1 MSLRPT
7 AVTSARAIMS
17 ALARDKRG
25 NTLAIVAASLI
36 PLAGMVG
43 GGVDLSRMYIVKT
56 RLQHACDAGA
66 LAGRKQMGGG
76 TWAYNNN
83 AANTAALRF
92 FDANI
97 QASPYGAS
105 TITRSF
111 TESAGKVSGVA
122 SATLPMTLM
131 RVLGKTTETL
141 SVTCDA
147 EMRLPNTDVMFVL
160 DTTGSMASKAVNTDS
175 QTKME
180 ALKSSVKCFFEIV
193 ARLDTE
199 ENCTTGTPTGGTSA
213 SVQVRFGFMPYATN
227 VNVGKL
233 LPNDFLASDWNYQSR
248 VASPTQTVW
257 AWTAGNA
264 DTPSMTGAWSSAPSD
279 LNNQGTYSSWTDR
292 PTSPANVTING
303 TSYAVRRDLG
313 ETNCNNLNTIGP
325 SGNRM
330 LAYSDT
336 PGTPG
341 TAYENGTGAAP
352 VHPAATQSVPYRQDR
367 TNSVT
372 GHKYRFVSGQ
382 SGSSRCRLQSGTRTY
397 TAQRDGSANKPV
409 TWQAIERFTSW
420 VYRQVSHD
428 VSGLKAGTTSWN
440 STINAPIGLG
450 SVSVKLSGSNSNS
463 TVQTVSNVAV
473 NWDGC
478 IEERATVHQSNYSP
492 IPSGAKD
499 LDIDLVPSTGDSTTQ
514 WGPALPSL
522 VYARAVTTAWSQ
534 LNMANATTTTN
545 YYNSVPYYCPEE
557 AKKLQTWP
565 TASAFQN
572 YVNGLTPNGNTYH
585 DIGLLWGARFASPTG
600 IFRSENEYTPQG
612 GEIERHIIFMTDGE
626 ACTGDTDYA
635 AYGFPW
641 LDRRTTDP
649 SSAPT
654 GGCLTTGTI
663 TQQVNARTQAIC
675 TAVKNK
681 NITLW
686 VIWFGASN
694 TTIEDMMESCA
705 TSGRFFTARNSAD
718 LQNTFKSIADQ
729 ISQLRLTK

>member
-7 AVTSARAIMS
+7 AVTSARATMA

-76 TWAYNNN
+76 TWAFNNY
-83 AANTAALRF
+83 AARGAAERF

-97 QASPYGAS
+97 QASPYGAAS
-105 TITRSF
+105 VTKAY
-111 TESAGKVSGVA
+111 TESAGKVTGVA

-160 DTTGSMASKAVNTDS
+160 DVTGSMGSKAVNTDS

-180 ALKSSVKCFFEIV
+180 ALKSAVKCFYETV
-193 ARLDTE
+193 ARLDTA
-199 ENCTTGTPTGGTSA
+199 ENCVAGAPSGGTSNT
-213 SVQVRFGFMPYATN
+213 VQIRFGFMPYATN

-233 LPNDFLASDWNYQSR
+233 LPTSYIADSWPYQSR
-248 VASPTQTVW
+248 EAQFTTTTQTIW
-257 AWTAGNA
+257 SDGATTQTGTGWDRDDSGSWNNAPSSTNTTASSTSDCQSKVPGNELTSSWGGESGRRDETTSGGNPRTVTWYTRENAEWYEYRYRDYRSWDGRCRFQRRTA
-264 DTPSMTGAWSSAPSD
+264 DGYFLRYYSMT
-279 LNNQGTYSSWTDR
+279 QTGTETTVQTFNRYRYAQITHNISGLK
-292 PTSPANVTING
+292 NG
-303 TSYAVRRDLG
+303 TSW
-313 ETNCNNLNTIGP
+313 NNSVSLPIG
-325 SGNRM
+325 
-330 LAYSDT
+330 YQ
-336 PGTPG
+336 
-341 TAYENGTGAAP
+341 GAARSL
-352 VHPAATQSVPYRQDR
+352 T
-367 TNSVT
+367 
-372 GHKYRFVSGQ
+372 
-382 SGSSRCRLQSGTRTY
+382 
-397 TAQRDGSANKPV
+397 
-409 TWQAIERFTSW
+409 
-420 VYRQVSHD
+420 
-428 VSGLKAGTTSWN
+428 
-440 STINAPIGLG
+440 
-450 SVSVKLSGSNSNS
+450 
-463 TVQTVSNVAV
+463 
-473 NWDGC
+473 WDGC
-478 IEERATVHQSNYSP
+478 IEERQTVSQASYAP

-499 LDIDLVPSTGDSTTQ
+499 LDLDLVPNSGDPSTL
-514 WGPALPSL
+514 WGPALPGA
-522 VYARAVTTAWSQ
+522 VFARDVVSYWSQ
-534 LNMANATTTTN
+534 LDRDESLTTTE
-545 YYNSVPYYCPEE
+545 YYNNVPYYCPTE
-557 AKKLQTWP
+557 AKKLQAWP
-565 TASAFQN
+565 TASTFES

-585 DIGLLWGARFASPTG
+585 DIGLLWGARFLSPTG

-612 GEIERHIIFMTDGE
+612 GEIERHLIFMTDGE

-686 VIWFGASN
+686 VIWFGAESA
-694 TTIEDMMESCA
+694 TIEGMMQNCA
-705 TSGRFFTARNSAD
+705 TPGRYFAARNSAD
-718 LQNTFKSIADQ
+718 LQNTFRSIADQ

>member
-1 MSLRPT
+1 MPSRSTVL
-7 AVTSARAIMS
+7 TSARSSMA

-25 NTLAIVAASLI
+25 NTLAIIAASLI

-76 TWAYNNN
+76 TWAFNNN
-83 AANTAALRF
+83 AARTAAERF

-105 TITRSF
+105 SVTRSF
-111 TESAGKVSGVA
+111 TESAGKVTGTA

-160 DTTGSMASKAVNTDS
+160 DVTGSMGSKAVSSDS

-180 ALKSSVKCFFEIV
+180 ALRSAVKCFYEIV
-193 ARLDTE
+193 ARLDTT
-199 ENCTTGTPTGGTSA
+199 ENCAGGAPSGGTSNT
-213 SVQVRFGFMPYATN
+213 VQIRFGFMPYATN

-233 LPNDFLASDWNYQSR
+233 LPTSFIADSWPYQSR
-248 VASPTQTVW
+248 EPQWTTTTTQQWGAVVDTTGSPGSGDSDW
-257 AWTAGNA
+257 SDWTN
-264 DTPSMTGAWSSAPSD
+264 TGHSCWGAPSD
-279 LNNQGTYSSWTDR
+279 QNNVSGTFTID
-292 PTSPANVTING
+292 TAVVT
-303 TSYAVRRDLG
+303 
-313 ETNCNNLNTIGP
+313 
-325 SGNRM
+325 SGN
-330 LAYSDT
+330 T
-336 PGTPG
+336 
-341 TAYENGTGAAP
+341 
-352 VHPAATQSVPYRQDR
+352 R
-367 TNSVT
+367 TW
-372 GHKYRFVSGQ
+372 Q
-382 SGSSRCRLQSGTRTY
+382 TRTY
-397 TAQRDGSANKPV
+397 SKYNIDYQ
-409 TWQAIERFTSW
+409 TSW
-420 VYRQVSHD
+420 SGWSCSVQSRSRGTGSYTVVQHTQTATTVTQQTFNRWRYAQITHN
-428 VSGLKAGTTSWN
+428 VSGLKNGSSWN
-440 STINAPIGLG
+440 NSVSLPIGYQG
-450 SVSVKLSGSNSNS
+450 TARSV
-463 TVQTVSNVAV
+463 T
-473 NWDGC
+473 WDGC
-478 IEERATVHQSNYSP
+478 IEERQTVSQSSYSP

-499 LDIDLVPSTGDSTTQ
+499 LDIDLVPNSGDPSTL
-514 WGPALPSL
+514 WGPALPGAIFARDVQSYWSELDRDESL
-522 VYARAVTTAWSQ
+522 TTAD
-534 LNMANATTTTN
+534 
-545 YYNSVPYYCPEE
+545 YYNNVPYYCPTE
-557 AKKLQTWP
+557 AKKLQAWP
-565 TASAFQN
+565 TASNFES

-585 DIGLLWGARFASPTG
+585 DIGLLWGARFISPTG
-600 IFRSENEYTPQG
+600 IFRSENEYTSQG
-612 GEIERHIIFMTDGE
+612 GEIERHLIFMTDGE

-686 VIWFGASN
+686 VIWFGASSS
-694 TTIEDMMESCA
+694 TIEGMMQSCA
-705 TSGRFFTARNSAD
+705 TPGRYFAARNATD
-718 LQNTFKSIADQ
+718 LQNTFRSIADQ
-729 ISQLRLTK
+729 ISQLRLTR

>member
-1 MSLRPT
+1 MPLRPT
-7 AVTSARAIMS
+7 AVTSARATMA

-76 TWAYNNN
+76 TWAFNNN
-83 AANTAALRF
+83 AANAAAQRF

-105 TITRSF
+105 TVTRSF
-111 TESAGKVSGVA
+111 TESAGKVTGVA

-141 SVTCDA
+141 NVTCDA

-160 DTTGSMASKAVNTDS
+160 DTTGSMASKAVDTDT

-180 ALKSSVKCFFEIV
+180 ALKSSVKCFYEIV
-193 ARLDTE
+193 ARLDTD
-199 ENCTTGTPTGGTSA
+199 ENCVTGTPSGGTSA

-233 LPNDFLASDWNYQSR
+233 LNTDWVADSWPYQSR
-248 VASPTQTVW
+248 EPEWDTTTTQEWGATVDTTGSPGSGDSEW
-257 AWTAGNA
+257 SNWTN
-264 DTPSMTGAWSSAPSD
+264 TGHSCWSAPSD
-279 LNNQGTYSSWTDR
+279 QNNVSGTFTIDT
-292 PTSPANVTING
+292 PVT
-303 TSYAVRRDLG
+303 T
-313 ETNCNNLNTIGP
+313 
-325 SGNRM
+325 SGN
-330 LAYSDT
+330 T
-336 PGTPG
+336 
-341 TAYENGTGAAP
+341 
-352 VHPAATQSVPYRQDR
+352 R
-367 TNSVT
+367 TW
-372 GHKYRFVSGQ
+372 Q
-382 SGSSRCRLQSGTRTY
+382 TRTY
-397 TAQRDGSANKPV
+397 SKYNIDYQTVWSGWSCSVQSRSRGTGSYTVVQHTQTASTV
-409 TWQAIERFTSW
+409 TQQTFRRWHYGRI
-420 VYRQVSHD
+420 SHNI
-428 VSGLKAGTTSWN
+428 SGLKNGTNWN
-440 STINAPIGLG
+440 NTVQLPIG
-450 SVSVKLSGSNSNS
+450 SNG
-463 TVQTVSNVAV
+463 TMRTLT
-473 NWDGC
+473 WDGC
-478 IEERATVHQSNYSP
+478 IEERATVTQASYAP
-492 IPSGAKD
+492 IPAGAKD
-499 LDIDLVPSTGDSTTQ
+499 LDIDSTPVAGDTTTM
-514 WGPALPSL
+514 WGPALQQAI
-522 VYARAVTTAWSQ
+522 YARDVTTAWSQ
-534 LNMANATTTTN
+534 LDRSDAYTTTD
-545 YYNSVPYYCPEE
+545 YYNNVPYYCPVE

-565 TASAFQN
+565 TASAFQT
-572 YVNGLTPNGNTYH
+572 YVNGLTPSGNTYH

-600 IFRSENEYTPQG
+600 IFRSENEYTSQG

-626 ACTGDTDYA
+626 ACTGDTDYGP
-635 AYGFPW
+635 YGLPW

-649 SSAPT
+649 NQAPT

>member
-1 MSLRPT
+1 MPLRPT
-7 AVTSARAIMS
+7 TVTSARATMA

-76 TWAYNNN
+76 TWAFNNN
-83 AANTAALRF
+83 AARAAAERF

-105 TITRSF
+105 TVTKAY
-111 TESAGKVSGVA
+111 TESAGKVTGVA

-131 RVLGKTTETL
+131 RVLGKTTETI

-160 DTTGSMASKAVNTDS
+160 DTTGSMASKAVSTDS

-180 ALKSSVKCFFEIV
+180 ALKSSVKCFYEIV

-199 ENCTTGTPTGGTSA
+199 ENCVTGTPSGGTGTT
-213 SVQVRFGFMPYATN
+213 VQVRFGFMPYATN

-233 LPNDFLASDWNYQSR
+233 LPTDWIANNWTYQTR
-248 VASPTQTVW
+248 EPQYTTTTQTTW
-257 AWTAGNA
+257 SDGAT
-264 DTPSMTGAWSSAPSD
+264 TQTSTGWDRDDSNSWSNAPSSTNTTATSTSNCQSKVPANA
-279 LNNQGTYSSWTDR
+279 LISSWGGESGRINETTSGGNPRTVTWYTRESAEWYEYQYRDYRSSDGRCRFNRRTADGYFLRYYSMQQTGTDVQIQTFNR
-292 PTSPANVTING
+292 WRYAAISKDISGLKNG
-303 TSYAVRRDLG
+303 TSW
-313 ETNCNNLNTIGP
+313 N
-325 SGNRM
+325 
-330 LAYSDT
+330 
-336 PGTPG
+336 
-341 TAYENGTGAAP
+341 
-352 VHPAATQSVPYRQDR
+352 
-367 TNSVT
+367 NSV
-372 GHKYRFVSGQ
+372 SM
-382 SGSSRCRLQSGTRTY
+382 
-397 TAQRDGSANKPV
+397 N
-409 TWQAIERFTSW
+409 
-420 VYRQVSHD
+420 
-428 VSGLKAGTTSWN
+428 
-440 STINAPIGLG
+440 IGYQGAMRSL
-450 SVSVKLSGSNSNS
+450 
-463 TVQTVSNVAV
+463 T
-473 NWDGC
+473 WDGC
-478 IEERATVHQSNYSP
+478 IEERQTVWQASYSP

-499 LDIDLVPSTGDSTTQ
+499 LDIDLTPSTSDATTQ
-514 WGPALPSL
+514 WGPALPGAIF
-522 VYARAVTTAWSQ
+522 ARDVTTAWSQ
-534 LNMANATTTTN
+534 LDRNEALTTTD
-545 YYNSVPYYCPEE
+545 YYNNVPYYCPPE

-565 TASAFQN
+565 TASAFQT
-572 YVNGLTPNGNTYH
+572 YVNGLTPSGNTYH

-600 IFRSENEYTPQG
+600 IFRSENEFTPQG

-626 ACTGDTDYA
+626 ACTGDTDYGP
-635 AYGFPW
+635 YGLPW

-649 SSAPT
+649 NSAPT

>member
-7 AVTSARAIMS
+7 AVTSARATMA

-83 AANTAALRF
+83 AANAAAQRF

-105 TITRSF
+105 TVTRSF
-111 TESAGKVSGVA
+111 TESAGKVTGVA

-141 SVTCDA
+141 NVTCDA

-160 DTTGSMASKAVNTDS
+160 DVTGSMASKAVDTDT

-180 ALKSSVKCFFEIV
+180 ALKSSVKCFYEIV
-193 ARLDTE
+193 ARLDTT
-199 ENCTTGTPTGGTSA
+199 ENCVTGTPSGGTGTT
-213 SVQVRFGFMPYATN
+213 VQVRFGFMPYATN

-233 LPNDFLASDWNYQSR
+233 LKTDWVADSWPYQSR
-248 VASPTQTVW
+248 EPEWDTTTTQEWGPTVDTTGSPGSGDSDW
-257 AWTAGNA
+257 SNWTN
-264 DTPSMTGAWSSAPSD
+264 TGHSCWSAPSD
-279 LNNQGTYSSWTDR
+279 QNNVSGAFTIDTAVTTSGNTRTWQTRTYSKYNIDYQTVWSGWSCTVQSR
-292 PTSPANVTING
+292 SRGTGGYTVVQHTQTASTVTQQTFRRWHYGQITHNISGLKNG
-303 TSYAVRRDLG
+303 TSW
-313 ETNCNNLNTIGP
+313 NNTVQLPIG
-325 SGNRM
+325 SN
-330 LAYSDT
+330 
-336 PGTPG
+336 G
-341 TAYENGTGAAP
+341 TA
-352 VHPAATQSVPYRQDR
+352 R
-367 TNSVT
+367 TLT
-372 GHKYRFVSGQ
+372 
-382 SGSSRCRLQSGTRTY
+382 
-397 TAQRDGSANKPV
+397 
-409 TWQAIERFTSW
+409 
-420 VYRQVSHD
+420 
-428 VSGLKAGTTSWN
+428 
-440 STINAPIGLG
+440 
-450 SVSVKLSGSNSNS
+450 
-463 TVQTVSNVAV
+463 
-473 NWDGC
+473 WDGC
-478 IEERATVHQSNYSP
+478 IEERATVSQASYAP
-492 IPSGAKD
+492 IPAGAKD
-499 LDIDLVPSTGDSTTQ
+499 LDIDSTPVAGDNTTM
-514 WGPALPSL
+514 WGPALQQAI
-522 VYARAVTTAWSQ
+522 YARDVTTDWNQ
-534 LNMANATTTTN
+534 LDRSDAYTTTN
-545 YYNSVPYYCPEE
+545 YYNNVPYYCPTE
-557 AKKLQTWP
+557 AKKLQTWS
-565 TASAFQN
+565 TASAFET
-572 YVNGLTPNGNTYH
+572 YVNGLSPNGNTYH
-585 DIGLLWGARFASPTG
+585 DIGLLWGARFTSPTG

-686 VIWFGASN
+686 VIWFGASSP
-694 TTIEDMMESCA
+694 TIEGMMQSCA
-705 TSGRFFTARNSAD
+705 TTGRYFAARNSAD